1 MARLDVLLPEILKC
15 QICAAH
21 LPSGPRPV
29 LQVHPE
35 ASILIAVPRPTRLTR
50 PEAPR

>member
-35 ASILIAVPRPTRLTR
+35 ASILIAGQTHPAHW
-50 PEAPR
+50 PEVQ

>member
-15 QICAAH
+15 QICAH

-29 LQVHPE
+29 LQIHPE
-35 ASILIAVPRPTRLTR
+35 ASILIAVQTHP
-50 PEAPR
+50 AH